1 MFKKI
6 LVVVLILAIVAVVVV
21 QIQPNQFRIERST
34 TIRASAADVFAQV
47 NDLHKWEAWSPWAKR
62 DPAMKQTY
70 EGPESGVGAISS
82 WSGNKEVGEG
92 RMTITQSQPSE
103 LVRIKLEFL
112 KPYKAT
118 NVSEFK
124 IQPQGDQSM
133 VTWSMSGENDF
144 MMKAVH
150 LVMNMDKMV
159 GADFEK
165 GLANLKSLAEGPA
178 RK

>member
-1 MFKKI
+1 
-6 LVVVLILAIVAVVVV
+6 
-21 QIQPNQFRIERST
+21 
-34 TIRASAADVFAQV
+34 
-47 NDLHKWEAWSPWAKR
+47 
-62 DPAMKQTY
+62 
-70 EGPESGVGAISS
+70 
-82 WSGNKEVGEG
+82 
-92 RMTITQSQPSE
+92 MTITQSQPSE

-118 NVSEFK
+118 NISEFK

-159 GADFEK
+159 GGQFEK
-165 GLANLKSLAEGPA
+165 GLADMKSIVEASSKP
-178 RK
+178 